1 MLFVYGSSANYEQ
14 PDLDSKED
22 QNSIGKCPVPQTQID
37 ALKRKVAD
45 ALPADNKLVTSKLRL
60 CLFDGFLLFSPSMQ
74 AIHSALDIKVFL
86 RASYAHAKARREARD
101 GYATIEG
108 FWADPP
114 GYVDKIVWPNYVL
127 EHAWMFENGD
137 VEGKFKQGI
146 MAKESINVPPG
157 EPLDGDMCETLEWL
171 VDLLLEQV
179 QKK

>member
-1 MLFVYGSSANYEQ
+1 
-14 PDLDSKED
+14 
-22 QNSIGKCPVPQTQID
+22 
-37 ALKRKVAD
+37 
-45 ALPADNKLVTSKLRL
+45 
-60 CLFDGFLLFSPSMQ
+60 MQ

-86 RASYAHAKARREARD
+86 RASYAQAKARREARD

-127 EHAWMFENGD
+127 EHSWMFEDGD
-137 VEGKFKQGI
+137 VEGKFKPDV
-146 MAKESINVPPG
+146 MAKERINVPPG
-157 EPLDGDMCETLEWL
+157 EPLDGSMGETLEWL